1 MTDLASELRDR
12 PPVSAR
18 TLGAIRQRLVAR
30 LPPETLNPFD
40 QNPER
45 EATVRAAI
53 GAILEDPELEL
64 SATPTMVAAV
74 EAAICGL
81 GRLQPLVDDPEVSD
95 ILVNSPAEIFAE
107 RAGRLEA
114 TGVVLG
120 SARELIEIAE
130 RIAALAG
137 RELSVAH
144 PIIDARMSDG
154 SRVNA
159 VIPPVGGP
167 YLSIRKFNRL
177 RLDLVPGGRHGRD
190 WVTDGGMNPEMAD
203 FLGRMVRAKANV
215 LGAGE
220 TGAGKTTLLRSL
232 TDLFD
237 PSERVG
243 VVEDTAELAL
253 ENPNRFNLETIHP
266 TIWAG
271 EAGAPPRRRRSRRPA
286 RPDAPRPADRQRD
299 PPSEGSVLHAQAFHT
314 GHDGSATTIHASSA
328 GCPLP
333 IELLPPV
340 DACLTVGTCARTSL
354 ASSTC
359 RVLRRLRSGRRV
371 VRQLR
376 PDGVADDGG
385 YRLVDVFR
393 GERAWQG
400 RGPLVAPRV
409 SGPGPAGGT
418 DGARGLAM
426 DTVLL
431 PRSLSAS
438 RFFGLMTLFPG
449 PSPRPALAE
458 QIRAWRSR
466 RLADAAEAAQARLE
480 LSPRTLIALSVVARL
495 SWAARVAAVA
505 ARRGRRVGLG
515 LLLPRAYLRYLVPPK
530 RAQPMMRPPCYAPW
544 PRGRGRDLS
553 RSLHRRLEVARHRW
567 VRSTSTRRPPYYA
580 NEPLGDALLV
590 VRGRQAR
597 RNLRLVYDALDRR
610 RPDPAAGV
618 GGRRVLA
625 SLGEAARAPRHRP
638 PGRGQQGPVSRRP
651 SWRSSSQRCSCTSWP
666 STPSSSRPSRR
677 PPSGNTS
684 CCQWQSSSRSP
695 ASSCRGA

>member
-1 MTDLASELRDR
+1 MTDLPSELRDR

-81 GRLQPLVDDPEVSD
+81 GRLQPLVDDPEISD

-114 TGVVLG
+114 TDIILG

-144 PIIDARMSDG
+144 PIVDARMPDG

-190 WVTDGGMNPEMAD
+190 WVTEGGMSPEMAD

-215 LGAGE
+215 LVAGE
-220 TGAGKTTLLRSL
+220 TGAGKTTFLRSL

-266 TIWAG
+266 HDLAAG
-271 EAGAPPRRRRSRRPA
+271 EAESRLLDVGDLVANALRM
-286 RPDAPRPADRQRD
+286 RPDRLIVGEIRLPKEAFYT
-299 PPSEGSVLHAQAFHT
+299 LQALHT

-328 GCPLP
+328 EDALFR
-333 IELLPPV
+333 IELLARQSMR
-340 DACLTVGTCARTSL
+340 DLTVADLRSYIARVFDL
-354 ASSTC
+354 VL
-359 RVLRRLRSGRRV
+359 VLRRLRSGRRL
-371 VRQLR
+371 VRQISAL
-376 PDGVADDGG
+376 DGVNDDGG

-393 GERAWQG
+393 GERTD
-400 RGPLVAPRV
+400 
-409 SGPGPAGGT
+409 GT
-418 DGARGLAM
+418 DEVRWVATEGWQPP
-426 DTVLL
+426 D
-431 PRSLSAS
+431 
-438 RFFGLMTLFPG
+438 
-449 PSPRPALAE
+449 
-458 QIRAWRSR
+458 
-466 RLADAAEAAQARLE
+466 RLAARMELE
-480 LSPRTLIALSVVARL
+480 
-495 SWAARVAAVA
+495 
-505 ARRGRRVGLG
+505 G
-515 LLLPRAYLRYLVPPK
+515 
-530 RAQPMMRPPCYAPW
+530 
-544 PRGRGRDLS
+544 
-553 RSLHRRLEVARHRW
+553 
-567 VRSTSTRRPPYYA
+567 
-580 NEPLGDALLV
+580 
-590 VRGRQAR
+590 
-597 RNLRLVYDALDRR
+597 
-610 RPDPAAGV
+610 
-618 GGRRVLA
+618 
-625 SLGEAARAPRHRP
+625 
-638 PGRGQQGPVSRRP
+638 
-651 SWRSSSQRCSCTSWP
+651 
-666 STPSSSRPSRR
+666 
-677 PPSGNTS
+677 
-684 CCQWQSSSRSP
+684 
-695 ASSCRGA
+695 